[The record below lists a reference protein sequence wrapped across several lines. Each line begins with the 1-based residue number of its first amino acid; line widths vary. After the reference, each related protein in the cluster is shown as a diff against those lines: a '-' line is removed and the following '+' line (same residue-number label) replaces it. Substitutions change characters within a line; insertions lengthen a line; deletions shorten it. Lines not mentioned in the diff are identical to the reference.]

1 MFNTKRGFRVGFA
14 ILPWKRSEASTQ
26 LKMKSFSLTYTSLC
40 FNFSDSA
47 VSCRIFGSIILVM
60 DKNNQLYEEKR
71 SIFFEGQ
78 PGCECYKSMKAEIS

>member
-71 SIFFEGQ
+71 LFSLRVSQ
-78 PGCECYKSMKAEIS
+78 DVNVTNQ